1 MNMTLLAQTLVDGLI
16 LGGIYSLSAVGF
28 SLIFGVLGVVN
39 LAHGVIVLLGAYA
52 ALVMQQHFGLDPL
65 LSIPFVFALLFVLG
79 ALLQLTIV
87 GPAIRRGSLISTM
100 LVTFGAA
107 LILKDLIVLTIGPDI
122 QTLSSN
128 LTLGTSTVADVIVD
142 GARSTALLASLG
154 LLGLLTVILKWTKAG
169 QAIRATAQQGFAA
182 ALCGIDGVSI
192 YAVTF
197 GVSAGFAG
205 ASGVIVGIINPFV
218 PSSDAF
224 WTLNAFVTVV
234 LGGVGSP
241 VGALVGGLLLGLIS
255 TLSSQYVG
263 ATFPNIF
270 MVCTLLLMLL
280 IRPNGIMGNAYK
292 GSV

>member
-1 MNMTLLAQTLVDGLI
+1 MNLTLLAQTVVDGLI

-39 LAHGVIVLLGAYA
+39 LAHGVLVLLGAYG
-52 ALVMQQHFGLDPL
+52 ALVLQMKFGLDPL
-65 LSIPFVFALLFVLG
+65 LSIPLVFAVLSAFG
-79 ALLQLTIV
+79 ALLQLSII
-87 GPAIRRGSLISTM
+87 GPAIRRGSLITTM
-100 LVTFGAA
+100 LVTFGAS
-107 LILKDLIVLTIGPDI
+107 LMLKDLIILAIGPDI
-122 QTLSSN
+122 HTLSSN
-128 LTLGTSTVADVIVD
+128 LALGTSTWGGVIVD
-142 GARSTALLASLG
+142 GARSTALLASLC
-154 LLGLLTVILKWTKAG
+154 LLGLLTVVLKWTKAG

-182 ALCGIDGVSI
+182 ALCGINGASI

-234 LGGVGSP
+234 LGGIGSP

-255 TLSSQYVG
+255 TFSSQYVG